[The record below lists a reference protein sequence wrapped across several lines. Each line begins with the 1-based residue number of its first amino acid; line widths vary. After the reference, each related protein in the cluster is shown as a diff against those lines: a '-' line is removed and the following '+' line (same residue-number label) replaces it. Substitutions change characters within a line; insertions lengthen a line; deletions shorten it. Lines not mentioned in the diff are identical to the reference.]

1 VADPQVHKR
10 FLDYRDRFTY
20 FAKGAHARVLSYEE
34 FAAADAEQ
42 RALDAKGD
50 ARDDEEEERLAE
62 LNRALFR
69 D

>member
-10 FLDYRDRFTY
+10 FLDYRERFSY
-20 FAKGAHARVLSYEE
+20 FAKGAQARLLSYEE

-42 RALDAKGD
+42 RTLDAKGD
-50 ARDDEEEERLAE
+50 ARDDEEEARLAE
-62 LNRALFR
+62 LNRVLFR